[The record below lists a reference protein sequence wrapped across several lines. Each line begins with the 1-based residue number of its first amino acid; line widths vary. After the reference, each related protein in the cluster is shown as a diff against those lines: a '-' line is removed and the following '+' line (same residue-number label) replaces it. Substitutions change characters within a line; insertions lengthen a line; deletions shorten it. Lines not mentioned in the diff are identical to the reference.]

1 MPEQLVREQWAQTV
15 FLRRAGMEA
24 RGWLL
29 EVMRTVEDI
38 GLSSFTL
45 DDVYAGEDR
54 LQRAYPNNRNVRP
67 KIRQQLQVLRDNGF
81 LEFLGR
87 GKYRLS
93 RES

>member
-1 MPEQLVREQWAQTV
+1 
-15 FLRRAGMEA
+15 MEA

-45 DDVYAGEDR
+45 GDVYAGEDR